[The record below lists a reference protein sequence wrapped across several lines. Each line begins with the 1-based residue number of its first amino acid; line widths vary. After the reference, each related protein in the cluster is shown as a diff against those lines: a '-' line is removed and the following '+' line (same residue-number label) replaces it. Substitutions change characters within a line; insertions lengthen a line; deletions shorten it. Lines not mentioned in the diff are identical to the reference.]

1 MSIETM
7 RSISGM
13 SPETGVGSIDRSPPG
28 PLPAAASPASPAS
41 GGGFAETLGSA
52 IQKVDDMQ
60 MDADAQAEKVAL
72 GGGNLHEMSLALE
85 KADVSMRLAM
95 KVRNKLIDAYQE
107 IMRMSV

>member
-7 RSISGM
+7 RSISGI
-13 SPETGVGSIDRSPPG
+13 SPEQAAGAIDRASAKP
-28 PLPAAASPASPAS
+28 SPAPS

-52 IQKVDDMQ
+52 IQKVDELQ

-107 IMRMSV
+107 IMRMNV

>member
-7 RSISGM
+7 RSIGAVSREEGSGQI
-13 SPETGVGSIDRSPPG
+13 ERAVGN
-28 PLPAAASPASPAS
+28 AS
-41 GGGFAETLGSA
+41 GGGFAETLGGA
-52 IQKVDDMQ
+52 LQKVDQMQ
-60 MDADAQAEKVAL
+60 LEADAQAEKVAM
-72 GGGNLHEMSLALE
+72 GGGNLHEMSLSLE

>member
-7 RSISGM
+7 RSIGGLDVAEGQG
-13 SPETGVGSIDRSPPG
+13 PGQLDRS
-28 PLPAAASPASPAS
+28 LKSAS
-41 GGGFAETLGSA
+41 GSGFAETLGGA
-52 IQKVDDMQ
+52 LQKVDQMQ
-60 MDADAQAEKVAL
+60 LEADGQAEKVAL
-72 GGGNLHEMSLALE
+72 GGGNLHEMSLSLE

>member
-7 RSISGM
+7 RSIGAV
-13 SPETGVGSIDRSPPG
+13 SPEQGPGQIERSV
-28 PLPAAASPASPAS
+28 ASAS
-41 GGGFAETLGSA
+41 GAGFAETLGGA
-52 IQKVDDMQ
+52 LQKVDQMQ
-60 MDADAQAEKVAL
+60 LDADAQAEKVAM
-72 GGGNLHEMSLALE
+72 GGGNLHEMSLSLE

>member
-1 MSIETM
+1 MSIETTQM
-7 RSISGM
+7 I
-13 SPETGVGSIDRSPPG
+13 SPPVGHIGGEPRANKVEEPGGKSVG
-28 PLPAAASPASPAS
+28 PGS
-41 GGGFAETLGSA
+41 FAETLGGA
-52 IQKVDDMQ
+52 LQKVDGLQ

-95 KVRNKLIDAYQE
+95 KVRTKLVEAYQE

>member
-7 RSISGM
+7 RSIG
-13 SPETGVGSIDRSPPG
+13 GVGAESGVGQLDRS
-28 PLPAAASPASPAS
+28 LQSAS
-41 GGGFAETLGSA
+41 GSGFAETLGGA
-52 IQKVDDMQ
+52 LQKVDQLQLEGDV
-60 MDADAQAEKVAL
+60 QAEKVAM

-95 KVRNKLIDAYQE
+95 KVRNKLVEAYQE

>member
-7 RSISGM
+7 RSISQ
-13 SPETGVGSIDRSPPG
+13 PIEHVGHIG
-28 PLPAAASPASPAS
+28 GNGAAGGADGGKAVGPAS
-41 GGGFAETLGSA
+41 FAETLGGA
-52 IQKVDDMQ
+52 LQKVDNMQ
-60 MDADAQAEKVAL
+60 MEADAQAEKVAL

>member
-7 RSISGM
+7 RSIGSGGTE
-13 SPETGVGSIDRSPPG
+13 PLQANGVGQVDRS
-28 PLPAAASPASPAS
+28 LKSAS
-41 GGGFAETLGSA
+41 GSGFAETLGGA
-52 IQKVDDMQ
+52 LQKVDQMQ
-60 MDADAQAEKVAL
+60 VDADFQAEKVAM

-85 KADVSMRLAM
+85 QADVSMRLAM

>member
-7 RSISGM
+7 RSIGSAGAEQLQ
-13 SPETGVGSIDRSPPG
+13 SDGVGQVDRS
-28 PLPAAASPASPAS
+28 LKSAS
-41 GGGFAETLGSA
+41 GSGFAETLGGA
-52 IQKVDDMQ
+52 LQKVDQMQ
-60 MDADAQAEKVAL
+60 VDADVQAEKVAM

>member
-1 MSIETM
+1 MSIETTHM
-7 RSISGM
+7 ISQ
-13 SPETGVGSIDRSPPG
+13 PVGHIESEPRGPG
-28 PLPAAASPASPAS
+28 RVDEGKSVGPGS
-41 GGGFAETLGSA
+41 FAETLGNA
-52 IQKVDDMQ
+52 LQKVDNMQ

>member
-1 MSIETM
+1 MSVETM
-7 RSISGM
+7 RSLASLVPESGAG
-13 SPETGVGSIDRSPPG
+13 PIDR
-28 PLPAAASPASPAS
+28 PAPSAS
-41 GGGFAETLGSA
+41 GSTGGFAQALGNA
-52 IQKVDDMQ
+52 IQKVDDIQ

-107 IMRMSV
+107 IMRMNV

>member
-7 RSISGM
+7 RSIGSAGA
-13 SPETGVGSIDRSPPG
+13 EQLQADGVGQVDRS
-28 PLPAAASPASPAS
+28 LKSAS
-41 GGGFAETLGSA
+41 GSGFAETLGGA
-52 IQKVDDMQ
+52 LQKVDQMQ
-60 MDADAQAEKVAL
+60 VDADVQAEKVAM

>member
-7 RSISGM
+7 RSLATLTPESGAGPIERPATGS
-13 SPETGVGSIDRSPPG
+13 SP
-28 PLPAAASPASPAS
+28 
-41 GGGFAETLGSA
+41 GGFAQALGSA
-52 IQKVDDMQ
+52 IQKVDDIQ

-85 KADVSMRLAM
+85 KADVTMRLAM